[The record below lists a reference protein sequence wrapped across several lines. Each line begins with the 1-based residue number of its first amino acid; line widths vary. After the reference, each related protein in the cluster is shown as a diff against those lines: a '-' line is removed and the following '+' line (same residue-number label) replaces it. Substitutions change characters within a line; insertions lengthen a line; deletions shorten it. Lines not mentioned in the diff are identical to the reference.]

1 MFLRRSISN
10 YLFPGAITRTFE
22 IPYITVWPSV
32 SPVNWAETRFWC
44 QLSQFCCTHPI
55 NHPITHSSAIRSCKA
70 VSCYMLE
77 CDVSV
82 SKLLGFKTFPFFGWY
97 RKKYRIANI
106 LLSETRN
113 QFFVK
118 FGINMGI
125 RFEAFQFVWWFRI
138 QHRISKWYLKSL
150 GFGTVHI
157 LGFITHWLAP
167 YYYYTVV
174 TLQYKLVVFIQDIHD
189 FEFIPQLSHCQ
200 GWLSLQKV
208 HPKGEG
214 GIST

>member
-22 IPYITVWPSV
+22 IPYITVWPPV

-44 QLSQFCCTHPI
+44 QLSQFCCT
-55 NHPITHSSAIRSCKA
+55 NPITHSSAIRSCKA
-70 VSCYMLE
+70 VSCYMLLE

-82 SKLLGFKTFPFFGWY
+82 SKLLRFETFSFFWMVS
-97 RKKYRIANI
+97 KKV

-174 TLQYKLVVFIQDIHD
+174 TLHSVEL
-189 FEFIPQLSHCQ
+189 
-200 GWLSLQKV
+200 
-208 HPKGEG
+208 
-214 GIST
+214 